1 MSKKI
6 EYKCT
11 EREDKNIPDN
21 NYGCGT
27 TTVVLNDGFDFG
39 DFLQVRGF
47 EFEHDSESD
56 TYYVLEDW
64 ERTGEAFLIWSEEET
79 EEEAE

>member
-6 EYKCT
+6 EYKYT

-21 NYGCGT
+21 NYGWET

-39 DFLQVRGF
+39 DFLEVRGF
-47 EFEHDSESD
+47 EFEHESESN
-56 TYYVLEDW
+56 TYYILEDR
-64 ERTGEAFLIWSEEET
+64 ERTGEAFLIYSEEET
-79 EEEAE
+79 E